1 MAAGTAAGSHL
12 HLRGATAPPF
22 AGQRLMVTPADKGA
36 VRDVS
41 QVEK

>member
-1 MAAGTAAGSHL
+1 MTAGTVAGLHL
-12 HLRGATAPPF
+12 HLCGATAPPF
-22 AGQRLMVTPADKGA
+22 AGQRLMATLADKDA